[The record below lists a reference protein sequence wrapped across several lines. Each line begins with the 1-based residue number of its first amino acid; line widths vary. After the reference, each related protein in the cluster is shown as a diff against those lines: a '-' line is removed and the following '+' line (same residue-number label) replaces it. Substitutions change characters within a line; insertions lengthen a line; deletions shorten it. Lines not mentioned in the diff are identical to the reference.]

1 MKEKS
6 VITIEAKEA
15 IRKNIAELKE
25 VLKDDKEF
33 AQELVDSI
41 LSLGQGVYYDTI
53 LSLIHCSKYN
63 VINDYRDPQY
73 SKNIGIIT
81 KLSSVW
87 DSFWEIMEV
96 KKFYNK
102 AEIDAL
108 PEDDY
113 IEYVEVL
120 CDNVKD
126 EIYDAFYENNV
137 ESLNVADM
145 NLMGE

>member
-6 VITIEAKEA
+6 VITIEAKEE

-41 LSLGQGVYYDTI
+41 LSLGQGIAIDI
-53 LSLIHCSKYN
+53 KSLIHGGKYSA
-63 VINDYRDPQY
+63 IRDYRDPQY
-73 SKNIGIIT
+73 SKNVDIKNELGHIWFELT
-81 KLSSVW
+81 
-87 DSFWEIMEV
+87 EIMGAKE
-96 KKFYNK
+96 FCNG
-102 AEIDAL
+102 EQIDAL
-108 PEDDY
+108 SEE
-113 IEYVEVL
+113 EYEEFMDIL
-120 CDNVKD
+120 FNDTLD
-126 EIYDAFYENNV
+126 EIYDAFYENTV